1 MDSYPFP
8 PPHPTQFIYIKKDTK
23 KRQNRN
29 LKTIFLRF
37 VAIQLLFETLPYNVS
52 IVPSTLEAL
61 VIALKRNIKKWEGLK
76 RSMEFS
82 ISPPDPTLFLK
93 ILGGGDLGNI
103 FFWTD
108 LPAPKQE
115 NEWQNIYLFY
125 FIILCALSIGLNSTP
140 TNVLSKSMHNNVI
153 K

>member
-1 MDSYPFP
+1 M
-8 PPHPTQFIYIKKDTK
+8 
-23 KRQNRN
+23 
-29 LKTIFLRF
+29 KTIFLRF
-37 VAIQLLFETLPYNVS
+37 VAIQLLFETLPYNVN

-103 FFWTD
+103 FF
-108 LPAPKQE
+108 
-115 NEWQNIYLFY
+115 
-125 FIILCALSIGLNSTP
+125 
-140 TNVLSKSMHNNVI
+140 
-153 K
+153 